1 MADQVSVVSQEGWL
15 SRLWNS
21 IVGVLF
27 GGVLFLAGFP
37 MLFWNEGRAVTTARS
52 LEEGQSQVVT
62 VSADKVDP
70 ANEGKLVHMTAK
82 AETNETLRDP
92 AYPVEAKAIKL
103 IRNMHGYQ
111 WDEDKSTSKRKKVG
125 GGEETVTTYKY
136 KKIWSRRPISDT
148 SFHEKNGH
156 NNWLKRPL
164 HNEEWV
170 ASAVTVGAFT
180 LTDALKESIDSEEK
194 LPLQDEHFQKLSP
207 ADQSI
212 LKLVDG
218 MLYHGNTP
226 ASPEIGDVKIEFEV
240 VKPTVVSFFAKQVG
254 ASFAPFQTQAGDA
267 LIRLEVGT
275 KSAQELF
282 AAAATENTIMTWVL
296 RFVGFLMFFIG
307 ISMVFKP
314 LSVVA
319 DVIPFFGN
327 ILETGIAFFAF
338 AIAAPAALGTI
349 AVAWFF
355 YRPLYGI
362 LLFAGAIGIVIAMKS
377 LFGAT
382 KKA

>member
-1 MADQVSVVSQEGWL
+1 MADQVTEVTQEGWL

-37 MLFWNEGRAVTTARS
+37 LLFWNEGRAVQTAKS
-52 LEEGQSQVVT
+52 LDEGQSQVVT

-70 ANEGKLVHMTAK
+70 ANEGKLVHMTGQAQ
-82 AETNETLRDP
+82 TPDTLRDP
-92 AYPVEAKAIKL
+92 TYPVEIKAIKL
-103 IRNMHGYQ
+103 IRNMQGYQ
-111 WDEDKSTSKRKKVG
+111 WDEDKSTSTRKKVG
-125 GGEETVTTYKY
+125 GGEETVTKYTYK
-136 KKIWSRRPISDT
+136 KVWSRSPINDT
-148 SFHEKNGH
+148 SFKEKNGH

-164 HNEEWV
+164 ENRTMV
-170 ASAVTVGAFT
+170 ASTVTVGAFT
-180 LTDALKESIDSEEK
+180 LIDALKDSIDSEEK
-194 LPLQDEHFQKLSP
+194 LPLLQEHFDKLSP
-207 ADQSI
+207 AEQSS

-218 MLYHGNTP
+218 ILYHGNTP
-226 ASPEIGDVKIEFEV
+226 SNPEIGDVKIHFEV

-254 ASFAPFQTQAGDA
+254 SSFAPFQTQAGDA
-267 LIRLEVGT
+267 LIRLDVGT
-275 KSAQELF
+275 RSAQELF

-296 RFVGFLMFFIG
+296 RLVGFLMFFIG
-307 ISMVFKP
+307 VSMVFRP
-314 LSVVA
+314 FSVMA

-338 AIAAPAALGTI
+338 AIAAPAAMGTI

-362 LLFAGAIGIVIAMKS
+362 LLFAGAIGLIVAMKS
-377 LFGAT
+377 MFGA